1 MVNSKRS
8 ISEYGLII
16 IFISIMVIVLISI
29 FAMNGFK
36 LNNTNS
42 NYNFTSANPYQRNS
56 CIATYESLCSAPTV
70 SSDGFISSL
79 SQLTNTKWKVATIA
93 FVKKGLIMP
102 EKITSLYS
110 YPNGSLIAR
119 EVVNKK
125 IVSNAEIS
133 NLDDGY
139 IIETVFNNSYSI
151 KSNTI
156 GYSYIIPN
164 KTGYVVYGS
173 IWAIYELTNSSVKG
187 PFYSMRMANV
197 TIVT

>member
-16 IFISIMVIVLISI
+16 IFITIMVIVLISI

-79 SQLTNTKWKVATIA
+79 SQLTNTKWKVATFIRYISVSILSNCPVA
-93 FVKKGLIMP
+93 FIKYNHTKIFKF
-102 EKITSLYS
+102 KITRSEIICNCLRSGS
-110 YPNGSLIAR
+110 Y
-119 EVVNKK
+119 
-125 IVSNAEIS
+125 
-133 NLDDGY
+133 NLC
-139 IIETVFNNSYSI
+139 IRF
-151 KSNTI
+151 
-156 GYSYIIPN
+156 
-164 KTGYVVYGS
+164 
-173 IWAIYELTNSSVKG
+173 
-187 PFYSMRMANV
+187 
-197 TIVT
+197 